1 MKLPKQRYLFALMC
15 AMGLGSWA
23 TPTLADVQ
31 YKFSGF
37 GTLGA
42 TKTNTDETEFR
53 TSVEQFRGAG
63 KTVDLGGDS
72 KLAVQS
78 SAVFSNGV
86 TLTAQVLGSRKMND
100 DFDMGFEWLF
110 AQYTG
115 IDGLDLK
122 GGRVV
127 LPAFLASDS
136 RLVGYSTPWLRV
148 SPLVYAMMPLS
159 HVDGAQA
166 TYRRSFGPAV
176 ASVQI
181 TGGGAS
187 GPSSNTS
194 VMDLSLYS
202 MGVHYVPTTV
212 ESDTSRILGL
222 NAALEWGDWTLR
234 FSQIRDRTSLDLTIY
249 NPAAIGGGTTP
260 RSIEF
265 DDKFQEIGLQ
275 YDDGTAVLMA
285 EHVKRSTKNIQTQA
299 SKAWYVGAGYRF
311 GNVMPYVMVSQYKES
326 FSMTGNV
333 PPKATGLALG
343 ARYDFASNLALKAEW
358 ARYKNN
364 STYIST
370 DNVSPG
376 VADKKLNVMSVAL
389 DFIF

>member
-1 MKLPKQRYLFALMC
+1 MNAPKQRYLVALMC

-23 TPTLADVQ
+23 APTLADVQ

-63 KTVDLGGDS
+63 KTVDLGVDS

-127 LPAFLASDS
+127 MPAFLASDS
-136 RLVGYSTPWLRV
+136 RLVGYATPWLRV
-148 SPLVYAMMPLS
+148 SPVVYAMMPLS

-166 TYRRSFGPAV
+166 TYRKAIGSAI
-176 ASVQI
+176 ASVQM
-181 TGGGAS
+181 TMGGAT
-187 GPSSNTS
+187 GPALTASEVIPGLVAPAIAESESN
-194 VMDLSLYS
+194 
-202 MGVHYVPTTV
+202 
-212 ESDTSRILGL
+212 RIFGL
-222 NAALEWGDWTLR
+222 NASIEWGDWLFR
-234 FSQIRDRTSLDLTIY
+234 LSQIKDRTSLDTSVL
-249 NPAAIGGGTTP
+249 IGGVLYPSPTP
-260 RSIEF
+260 LEF
-265 DDKFQEIGLQ
+265 DDKFQEVGIQ
-275 YDDGTAVLMA
+275 YDDGKAVVMA
-285 EHVKRSTKNIQTQA
+285 EMVKRSTKNVRVNDG
-299 SKAWYVGAGYRF
+299 KAWYVAGGYRF
-311 GNVMPYVMVSQYKES
+311 GSFMPYLMLSQYKQT
-326 FSMTGNV
+326 FTYQGGDN
-333 PPKATGLALG
+333 PPKTKGTAIG
-343 ARYDFASNLALKAEW
+343 ARYDFANNLALKAEW
-358 ARYKNN
+358 AQYRNN
-364 STYIST
+364 STYTFT
-370 DNVSPG
+370 DSVSSS
-376 VADKKLNVMSVAL
+376 VADKKINVMSVAL